1 MMERFR
7 EIHEAAYSNY
17 PTSFLT
23 VRFFKHEL
31 NDFKTRIQEMLSRTD
46 RKESSTN
53 SALVLNNFNLNGQNH
68 KHFKT

>member
-31 NDFKTRIQEMLSRTD
+31 NDFKTRIQEMLSHTD

-68 KHFKT
+68 KHLKR

>member
-1 MMERFR
+1 MKLKQEDWDERQAIMERFK

-31 NDFKTRIQEMLSRTD
+31 AHFKTRIEDMLSNTD
-46 RKESSTN
+46 EKESSTILQW
-53 SALVLNNFNLNGQNH
+53 S
-68 KHFKT
+68 

>member
-1 MMERFR
+1 MRLQQEMCEERRAMMERFR

-31 NDFKTRIQEMLSRTD
+31 NDFKTRIQEMLSHTD

-53 SALVLNNFNLNGQNH
+53 LA
-68 KHFKT
+68 